1 MVHVLKF
8 VLYSPCRCSSLP
20 FTREIIW
27 FISLFRIN
35 HHRHPDG
42 NFVWKSKIYSKNKL
56 GINKRYTVSAD
67 RRVIC
72 VAIDLISSVFFSF
85 RFCLSKVI
93 AHSRLS
99 STFTSTIPLDFMS
112 FSSSVLLLLSFPL
125 YFYDHRAHWRIKS
138 IDRSNFSQRNKAIRG
153 RHRQSINN
161 FSKLELC
168 FMSN

>member
-72 VAIDLISSVFFSF
+72 VAIDLISSVFFFFSF
-85 RFCLSKVI
+85 LFIQSYRAFTLIVDFYEYDSVGFYEFFFFCVVVV
-93 AHSRLS
+93 
-99 STFTSTIPLDFMS
+99 
-112 FSSSVLLLLSFPL
+112 FSSLFLWPP
-125 YFYDHRAHWRIKS
+125 RALAHK
-138 IDRSNFSQRNKAIRG
+138 IDWSKQF
-153 RHRQSINN
+153 QS
-161 FSKLELC
+161 KK
-168 FMSN
+168 